1 MQDSNR
7 FPGAFLVAVDELASD
22 SKTKQHILVGL
33 SAALSALSRRMQSQ
47 GDNATQITFLAVR
60 AEKIADRAWALNAS
74 SNQHFDRDS
83 QALAAEVKAFAA
95 TAAAASLRAGEQ
107 ALLGREVAL
116 AIGAHADDISL
127 LARDI
132 HALPDAAAVRARLRP
147 LSNTLSQLPE
157 RLKASAVTA
166 REVGDIAALALGLG
180 ARADRLATGGLN
192 ASKEA
197 AELCQ
202 GLRIF
207 AEAATQVS
215 LEMTRASALAVQAI
229 NDMATK
235 TVGLSRGQTIS
246 NAPFT
251 ANERMLLL
259 VQAPPAG
266 VEIWT
271 HSQTPSPT
279 NRGPEGA
286 VVPGSMSGR
295 KT

>member
-197 AELCQ
+197 AAHRPWPC
-202 GLRIF
+202 RP
-207 AEAATQVS
+207 S
-215 LEMTRASALAVQAI
+215 MTWRRKRLACRGARPFP
-229 NDMATK
+229 MRR
-235 TVGLSRGQTIS
+235 SR
-246 NAPFT
+246 
-251 ANERMLLL
+251 
-259 VQAPPAG
+259 
-266 VEIWT
+266 
-271 HSQTPSPT
+271 PT
-279 NRGPEGA
+279 NACCCWFRLRPRG
-286 VVPGSMSGR
+286 SRSGR
-295 KT
+295 IPKPHRRRTGVPKARWYRDPCPVVKRNPYAPRG